1 MTLIKDILAILAFI
15 LALSTFGAYDAYR
28 HEKLLND
35 ELRASRTGVCELVQ
49 DNETHVFEDCR
60 ITPTVAYIN
69 TY

>member
-1 MTLIKDILAILAFI
+1 MQLIKDILAISAFI
-15 LALSTFGAYDAYR
+15 LAISTYFAWDESR
-28 HEKLLND
+28 HQKMLVE

>member
-1 MTLIKDILAILAFI
+1 MQLIKDILAICAFI
-15 LALSTFGAYDAYR
+15 LAFATYGAWDEVR
-28 HEKLLND
+28 HQKMLND
-35 ELRASRTGVCELVQ
+35 ELLASRTGVCELVQ